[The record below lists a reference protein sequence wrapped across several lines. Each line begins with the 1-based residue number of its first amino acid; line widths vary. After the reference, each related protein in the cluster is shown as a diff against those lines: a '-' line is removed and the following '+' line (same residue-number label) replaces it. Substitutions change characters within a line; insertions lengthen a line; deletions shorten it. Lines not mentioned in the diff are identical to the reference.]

1 MNKLIFITLIRCQIV
16 GAMKTIKNLIPN
28 LHLHVPTIQFNSIQI
43 ELLVILAGAAL
54 VAMAIATMMV
64 MVVSKF

>member
-1 MNKLIFITLIRCQIV
+1 
-16 GAMKTIKNLIPN
+16 MKTIKNLIPN

>member
-1 MNKLIFITLIRCQIV
+1 
-16 GAMKTIKNLIPN
+16 MKTIRNLIPN
-28 LHLHVPTIQFNSIQI
+28 LNIHVPIIHINSIQV